1 MGVIAWVMRFDLI
14 DLRLFLRVAEAGS
27 ITHGAAQANLSL
39 PSASERVRSME
50 DMIGL
55 PLLVRHPR
63 GIELSLAGRALAHHA
78 RIILRQVDQM
88 QGELGDYARGFKTQV
103 RLWANT
109 SAMTGDLPERLA
121 PFLAAQPDVEV
132 DLKERPS
139 AVIVQAVAEEF
150 ADIGIVSS
158 AIDTGSLELMPFA
171 TERIMLVVPASHRL
185 AKHRR
190 IAFLEVLGEP
200 WVGLTQGNPLQE
212 FVREKASLAGQAM
225 EIRVRIPSFEAM
237 GQMVHAGVGIGY
249 MTESAARK
257 VQRSMNIH
265 AIHLSDP
272 WASRRLSLCMRSRS
286 ALPARARELV
296 ECLAQAAGLPEA
308 KEAKGRPALR

>member
-1 MGVIAWVMRFDLI
+1 MRFDLT

-27 ITHGAAQANLSL
+27 ITHGAAQANLAL
-39 PSASERVRSME
+39 ASASERLRSME
-50 DMIGL
+50 NMIGL

-78 RIILRQVDQM
+78 RLILRQVDQM
-88 QGELGDYARGFKTQV
+88 QGELGDYARGFKTQI

-109 SAMTGDLPERLA
+109 SAMTGYLPERLA

-139 AVIVQAVAEEF
+139 SVIVQAVAEEF

-158 AIDTGSLELMPFA
+158 AIDTGSLELVPFA
-171 TERIMLVVPASHRL
+171 NDRIMLVVPVNHRL
-185 AKHRR
+185 AKQRR
-190 IAFLEVLGEP
+190 MAFLEALGEP

-212 FVREKASLAGQAM
+212 FLREQASLAGQAM
-225 EIRVRIPSFEAM
+225 QIRVRIPSFEAM
-237 GQMVHAGVGIGY
+237 GQMVHSGVGIGF

-257 VQRSMNIH
+257 FKRTMNIH

-296 ECLAQAAGLPEA
+296 ERLTQEGAVSEAA
-308 KEAKGRPALR
+308 EAKGGPAARR